1 MGPSIPN
8 KHVHRSA
15 PLYLILGGSA
25 ELKITLQDVK
35 EILGWKNDPEVVKG
49 VRTHRV
55 HRERLGE
62 YEAVFL
68 KEPWMEKKIDE
79 WVYDHPLTV
88 RGCYYDILPTWI
100 EIDGEVFRATFCEG
114 SGHWE

>member
-1 MGPSIPN
+1 MDPSIPN
-8 KHVHRSA
+8 KHVSHSA
-15 PLYLILGGSA
+15 PLYLILGGSH

-35 EILGWKNDPEVVKG
+35 EILGWKKDPEVVKG
-49 VRTHRV
+49 VRTNGV

-68 KEPWMEKKIDE
+68 KELWMEKKIDE
-79 WVYDHPLTV
+79 WVYDHPLIV
-88 RGCYYDILPTWI
+88 RGYYYDILQTWI
-100 EIDGEVFRATFCEG
+100 EIVGEVLRAAFCEG